1 MLFDKNII
9 RMHQCA
15 VSRERWTKEE
25 FDTAKRSLKYILQVE
40 AGEVPS
46 NIKQLQRKWRWDS
59 ILFTFLSA
67 IDLISLLKWITGA
80 NEGIR
85 YFKTE
90 HPLISLFFIFCIA
103 SITLYIGSNAVTK
116 ISATINLSERRRK
129 AKQKLELLEQQIY
142 DERKPFVLDYEGL
155 ALLGLDTKY
164 NATYTKYIR
173 TIDDVEGNKDA

>member
-1 MLFDKNII
+1 MLFDKNIL
-9 RMHQCA
+9 RMHRCA
-15 VSRERWTKEE
+15 ANKERWTKED
-25 FDTAKRSLKYILQVE
+25 FDTAKQSVKYILQVE
-40 AGEVPS
+40 AGEIPS
-46 NIKQLQRKWRWDS
+46 NIKQLQRRWRWDS
-59 ILFTFLSA
+59 VLFILLSA

-90 HPLISLFFIFCIA
+90 HPLVSLLLIFCIA
-103 SITLYIGSNAVTK
+103 SITFYLGSNAVVK

-155 ALLGLDTKY
+155 ALLCLDTKF
-164 NATYTKYIR
+164 NATYSKYIR
-173 TIDDVEGNKDA
+173 TIDDIKENKDE